1 MFGLSCR
8 SYLKFKADIKKKTVR
23 IQNNLAGEAF
33 IQPEGGERIISR
45 IFIAVPQLEIIFP
58 TNKHTHTRIV
68 NAICVVAGG
77 RVFSSDCE

>member
-33 IQPEGGERIISR
+33 IQPEGGRGLLAEY
-45 IFIAVPQLEIIFP
+45 L
-58 TNKHTHTRIV
+58 
-68 NAICVVAGG
+68 
-77 RVFSSDCE
+77 